1 MKYLPNRVRLIVD
14 NHFTKQPDLKKSSRV
29 KYNDQLSTYYD
40 AEKQRLHVHKNN
52 RRKDGV
58 QAMYFDHSNGIVRT
72 LTSNPVKFYD
82 LQRYATPRECADYHG
97 FPQHFILPRTRHVNL
112 FGNAISVPVAHHVLE
127 ILSAHGKA
135 NTMID
140 LCSGIGG
147 FHFAAEQ
154 VFPGITCLGFSDI
167 KKAAIECYQDNFP
180 NVPALGDLRKACIPK
195 ADLLC
200 SGFPCQP
207 FSVSNRRIGEHKLI
221 GMYKYVI
228 AAIRA
233 SDAKYVVLENVVQL
247 LKHEIFQ
254 EIKDTLVSMGY
265 TFQHQ
270 VFNSKD
276 FGLRQDRKRV
286 YMYAWKRDKIIK

>member
-1 MKYLPNRVRLIVD
+1 MKYLSNAACLIVD
-14 NHFTKQPDLKKSSRV
+14 NHFTKQPDLKKTSRV
-29 KYNDQLSTYYD
+29 KYNDEWSTFYD
-40 AEKQRLHVHKNN
+40 AKKQRLHVHKNN
-52 RRKDGV
+52 KRKDGV
-58 QAMYFDHSNGIVRT
+58 QCLYFDHSNGIVRT

-97 FPQHFILPRTRHVNL
+97 FPQHFILPKTRYVNL

-127 ILSAHGKA
+127 ILSAHGTA
-135 NTMID
+135 DTMID
-140 LCSGIGG
+140 VCSGIGG

-167 KKAAIECYQDNFP
+167 KKAAIECYTDNFP
-180 NVPALGDLRKACIPK
+180 SVPALGDLRKADIPK

-200 SGFPCQP
+200 AGFPCQP
-207 FSVSNRRIGEHKLI
+207 FSVSNRRTGEHKLI

-228 AAIRA
+228 DAIRT
-233 SDAKYVVLENVVQL
+233 SDAKFVVLENVVQL
-247 LKHEIFQ
+247 LKHGIFQ

-270 VFNSKD
+270 VLNSKD

-286 YMYAWKRDKIIK
+286 YMYAWKPSN